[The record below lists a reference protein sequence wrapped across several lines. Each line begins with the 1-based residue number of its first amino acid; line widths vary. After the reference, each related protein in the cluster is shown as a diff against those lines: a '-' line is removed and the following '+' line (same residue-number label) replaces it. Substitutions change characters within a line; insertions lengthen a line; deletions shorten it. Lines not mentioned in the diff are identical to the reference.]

1 MVIDHD
7 AKPDRWKRYIPDN
20 YIRRA
25 VYIEQYGVASKV
37 DWSLDGL
44 VGTDLDA
51 VDHYPARLIEDDEGR
66 LVSRHACL
74 QVGLRQSL
82 DMTDACIVGGAFACP
97 GRGATE
103 PDGAVDIPA
112 GLGCLA
118 WPGPTPTT
126 VASTNKKIPTQRR
139 WAASISSLK
148 LPAPISSPAS
158 RPLQPANNPKDC
170 SAILANRRCRR
181 SVKVPPGRA
190 DEKRLPEDII
200 ELAAPVWALWLSHSH
215 GTAQPIRL
223 ARELQAGRAHLE
235 ARRVA
240 APDTKERH

>member
-1 MVIDHD
+1 MMRS
-7 AKPDRWKRYIPDN
+7 PDRWKRYIPDN

-103 PDGAVDIPA
+103 PDGAVDSQAGARLPRVARPDAHHRRQHKQKDPHPA
-112 GLGCLA
+112 ALGREHIQPQTSGSHIVPCF
-118 WPGPTPTT
+118 
-126 VASTNKKIPTQRR
+126 
-139 WAASISSLK
+139 ASITTG
-148 LPAPISSPAS
+148 
-158 RPLQPANNPKDC
+158 Q
-170 SAILANRRCRR
+170 
-181 SVKVPPGRA
+181 
-190 DEKRLPEDII
+190 
-200 ELAAPVWALWLSHSH
+200 
-215 GTAQPIRL
+215 
-223 ARELQAGRAHLE
+223 
-235 ARRVA
+235 
-240 APDTKERH
+240 